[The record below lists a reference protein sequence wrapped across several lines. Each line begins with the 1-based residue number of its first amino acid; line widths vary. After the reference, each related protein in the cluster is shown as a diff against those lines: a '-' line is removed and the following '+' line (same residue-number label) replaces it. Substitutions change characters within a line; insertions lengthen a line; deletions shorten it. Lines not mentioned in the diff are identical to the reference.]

1 MMGRRPR
8 RLSTEFIRR
17 VDCPGRYGD
26 GRGGFGLSLLVQLSG
41 RGLVKSWTQRVVARD
56 GRPTSLGLGGYP
68 AVALA
73 EARRAA
79 AANAIA
85 IKSGK
90 DVLAERERSSGS
102 TGLTFAQAAER
113 AIESLS
119 PHWKGSKTAA
129 VWHAMLTSHVYPS
142 IGEMQVAR
150 VSPADMYGVL
160 APLWCS
166 RRPTAIKIRTVINAV
181 YAWAAAQ
188 GMAASNPALAVNAA
202 LPKGGAKAGH
212 FRALPWQDIPAALAR
227 VEASGARAAVKGV
240 VRFAA
245 LTAARS
251 GEARGATWEE
261 IDLDAAT
268 WTLSAERTKSG
279 RAWRVPLSEAAL
291 AVLGQAC
298 ARTGGVG
305 LVFPG
310 MGGAVIG
317 DSTLGQLFRKL
328 GIEGTPHGLRSGFR
342 SWAAEHDVD
351 HGVAEFCLAHV
362 EGSSTVAAYQRSDL
376 LERRRPIME
385 RWAETIG

>member
-1 MMGRRPR
+1 MMGRRPK
-8 RLSTEFIRR
+8 RLSAEFIRR
-17 VDCPGRYGD
+17 VDRPGRYGD
-26 GRGGFGLSLLVQLSG
+26 GRGGFGLSLLVQPSG
-41 RGLVKSWTQRVVARD
+41 RGLVKSWTQRVVSRD

-68 AVALA
+68 AVGLA
-73 EARRAA
+73 EARSAA

-85 IKSGK
+85 IRSGK
-90 DVLAERERSSGS
+90 DVLAERRRSVGS

-119 PHWKGSKTAA
+119 PHWKSSKTAA
-129 VWHAMLTSHVYPS
+129 SWHAMLTSHVYPS
-142 IGEMQVAR
+142 MGEIPVAR
-150 VSPADMYGVL
+150 VTPADVYGVL
-160 APLWCS
+160 APLWGG
-166 RRPTAIKIRTVINAV
+166 RRPTAIKIRTAINAV
-181 YAWAAAQ
+181 YAWAAAH
-188 GMAASNPALAVNAA
+188 GMAASNPAVAVNGA

-212 FRALPWQDIPAALAR
+212 FRALPWQDIRVALAR
-227 VEASGARAAVKGV
+227 VEASGAHATSKDV

-261 IDLDAAT
+261 IDLETAT

-291 AVLGQAC
+291 AVLRQARE
-298 ARTGGVG
+298 RTGGVG

-310 MGGAVIG
+310 MGGTVLG
-317 DSTLGQLFRKL
+317 DSTLGHLFRQL

-342 SWAAEHDVD
+342 SWAAEHGVD

-362 EGSSTVAAYQRSDL
+362 ESSATVAAYQRSDL